1 MTTPLRRIRAGA
13 IALAVILVVAICG
26 YRVLDRHG
34 DRGWLDDIY
43 FVVITIATI
52 GYGEKSTF
60 DPARQIWTIL
70 VILFGLSASG
80 YTLGGLLQ
88 LLISGEVQKALGVRR
103 MTREISKLQGH
114 VVICGYGRVGSI
126 LAEQLKRQQQ
136 PCIVIEKDPARAEQA
151 AVAGLLE
158 ISGDALDDGV
168 LKSAGVEKARVLVTA
183 LPSDAD
189 NVFLTLTA
197 RNLNKE
203 LMIIARGEHPSTQQ
217 KLHQAGANRSV
228 MTAAIGARWIASMIT
243 RPSAIEFL
251 ELLSDAQGMEA
262 EMDEIAL
269 DDGHRFTGRQ
279 ISEVVADWPHTL
291 LIVAVKNA
299 SGKMIFRPD
308 ANYVLHAQDTVILL
322 GESES
327 IRRLR

>member
-1 MTTPLRRIRAGA
+1 
-13 IALAVILVVAICG
+13 VAICG
-26 YRVLDRHG
+26 YRVLDRNG

-43 FVVITIATI
+43 FVVITVATI

-103 MTREISKLQGH
+103 MTREISKLHEH

-126 LAEQLKRQQQ
+126 LAERLTREKQ
-136 PCIVIEKDPARAEQA
+136 PCVVVEKDPSRAERA
-151 AVAGLLE
+151 AAAGLLE
-158 ISGDALDDGV
+158 ITGDALDDSI
-168 LKSAGVEKARVLVTA
+168 LKAAGVERARVLVTA

-197 RNLNKE
+197 RNLNKD

-217 KLHQAGANRSV
+217 KLHQAGANRAV

-251 ELLSDAQGMEA
+251 ELLADAQGMEA
-262 EMDEIAL
+262 EMDEIVL
-269 DDGHRFTGRQ
+269 DDDHRFTGRQ
-279 ISEVVADWPHTL
+279 ISEVVANWPHTL
-291 LIVAVKNA
+291 LIVAVKDA

-308 ANYVLHAQDTVILL
+308 ANYVLRARDTVILL
-322 GESES
+322 GQSES
-327 IRRLR
+327 IRQLR